1 VVAVADYYYDFAVAA
16 LREAGVKT
24 SDVKLIGADGTKE
37 AYERVRGGDEYQIVT
52 IPEPIELQSWQAVD
66 ELNRAFHK
74 QQPSNFVQ
82 PVYIVTKS
90 NVDAEGGSND
100 QFVPSN
106 NYRDVYTKIWLGG
119 G

>member
-1 VVAVADYYYDFAVAA
+1 
-16 LREAGVKT
+16 
-24 SDVKLIGADGTKE
+24 
-37 AYERVRGGDEYQIVT
+37 VT

-74 QQPSNFVQ
+74 QPPSNFVQ

-90 NVDAEGGSND
+90 NVDSEGGNKD